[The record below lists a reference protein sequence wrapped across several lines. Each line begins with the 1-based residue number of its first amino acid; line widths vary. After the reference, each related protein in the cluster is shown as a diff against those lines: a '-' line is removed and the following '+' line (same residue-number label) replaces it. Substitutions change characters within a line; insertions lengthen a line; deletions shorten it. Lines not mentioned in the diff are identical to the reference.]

1 MSWMIYKSKGKDKS
15 PVMKGGNML
24 LLEDEWVVE
33 YDFGNRFCNDK
44 TIINTKEQFVL
55 IDGVVLN
62 SQESE
67 VKDFYTSRCG
77 TDMYPICKKLRGPFT
92 GIHID
97 CNNKKISAFG
107 NQTGDTT
114 VFYYSQDGIYAIA
127 TNIKVLL
134 DYVSLNGGKVSLD
147 QEAAEQMLSL
157 GYLVGGHTFVHE
169 IRRTMPGYMV
179 EIDDNKI
186 AEKRYHKFSN
196 EEPLDISF
204 DEAIELVDC
213 EFKKAVKRCFDKDVE
228 YGYKN
233 HLVDMS
239 GGLDSRM
246 VNCVAKKLG
255 YDAVTNLCFAKN
267 NSVEHQYSYT
277 VSMNLGNEFIFKC
290 LDDLHFIFDVE
301 DILRMN
307 NSISIY
313 IGITG
318 GNRLLSD
325 LNFDKFG
332 LEHTGMIG
340 DVVIGSFVKNATTQV
355 MVTDSNIKNIYFN
368 PQGDYLPSNIGEY
381 PNYEMYAMYYRAFQS
396 AVTSHYVRRYYTEPV
411 SPFLDVDF
419 LQVCMSIPVQYRAN
433 HKLYFAWI
441 RSKYPEMLTLPTT
454 HPDPSKKSIYSLAR
468 KVLGTKTTSIK
479 QMLRK
484 IGLFGLISDKKNM
497 HPLDYWYEERTD
509 IRNFMDN
516 YYSEHIDMLRDYPEI
531 QDKVTQIYNSYGAMN
546 KFQVLTVLGAVKL
559 YFGGER

>member
-1 MSWMIYKSKGKDKS
+1 
-15 PVMKGGNML
+15 ML
-24 LLEDEWVVE
+24 LLKDELVVE
-33 YDFGNRFCNDK
+33 YNFSNRFYNDK
-44 TIINTKEQFVL
+44 IIINSEEQFAL

-62 SQESE
+62 SYESE
-67 VKDFYTSRCG
+67 IRNFYSG
-77 TDMYPICKKLRGPFT
+77 HYNANMYPICKRLRGPFT
-92 GIHID
+92 GIHMD
-97 CNNKKISAFG
+97 CNNNRIFAFG

-114 VFYYSQDGIYAIA
+114 VFYYWQDGIYAIA
-127 TNIKVLL
+127 TDINVLL
-134 DYVSLNGGKVSLD
+134 DYIRGKHGKLTFN

-157 GYLVGGHTFVHE
+157 GYLIDGHTFVSE
-169 IRRTMPGYMV
+169 IRRTTPGYLL
-179 EIDDNKI
+179 ELNGDKI
-186 AEKRYHKFSN
+186 AEKRYHRFSN

-204 DEAIELVDC
+204 DEAIELVDR
-213 EFKKAVKRCFDKDVE
+213 EFKKAVKRCFDKDIQ

-255 YDAVTNLCFAKN
+255 YEAVTNLCFAKN

-277 VSMNLGNEFIFKC
+277 VSMSLGNEFIFKC

-301 DILRMN
+301 DILKMN

-340 DVVIGSFVKNATTQV
+340 DVVVGSFVKSKISQIEVN
-355 MVTDSNIKNIYFN
+355 DSNIKNIYFN
-368 PQGDYLPSNIGEY
+368 PQGDYRPGNIGEY

-396 AVTSHYVRRYYTEPV
+396 AVTSHYVRRFYTEPV

-419 LQVCMSIPVQYRAN
+419 LQVCMSIPVQYRVN

-441 RSKYPEMLTLPTT
+441 RSKYPEMLALPTT
-454 HPDPSKKSIYSLAR
+454 HPDPSKKNIYSLIR
-468 KVLGTKTTSIK
+468 KVLGTKTASIK

-484 IGLFGLISDKKNM
+484 MGLFGVISDKKNM
-497 HPLDYWYEERTD
+497 HPLDYWYDERTD
-509 IRNFMDN
+509 VRNFMDN
-516 YYSEHIDMLRDYPEI
+516 YYSEHIDMLRDYPKI
-531 QDKVTQIYNSYGAMN
+531 KAMVTQIYNSYGAMN
-546 KFQVLTVLGAVKL
+546 KFQALTVLGAVKL